1 MRWGKIKRKLQ
12 QKPYLL
18 DPYRVRSRRDARKML
33 YEQGLPCAAEVLEAA
48 RIRAGKSPKEWE
60 SLIGMSRE
68 KLARKCRAAMPVR
81 FGHVALVSRR
91 AVLGLGVILLLGF
104 FFGFTYPG
112 RALAKAVY
120 NAVVEVMEDVLHISA
135 DTDESVWRPVPIVAG
150 NINEEFEFDTLE
162 ELIEY
167 VDYPVFC
174 LDAEDAI
181 ITKISFFKSRH
192 LGESISI
199 NYQFIDRTIKIRQT
213 HSNYFEYGEDYLTS
227 DECTL
232 CSFQLSSGIMING
245 VLSNK
250 DNTFVG
256 VTAIESCV
264 INYIISDCTTEAT
277 AISILEKLKIT
288 Q

>member
-18 DPYRVRSRRDARKML
+18 DPYRVRSRRDAKKML

-48 RIRAGKSPKEWE
+48 RIRAGKSPEEWE
-60 SLIGMSRE
+60 SLIGMSQK

-120 NAVVEVMEDVLHISA
+120 NVVVEVMEDVLHISA
-135 DTDESVWRPVPIVAG
+135 DADESVWRPIPIVTG
-150 NINEEFEFDTLE
+150 NINEELEFDTLE

-167 VDYPVFC
+167 VDYPVYY
-174 LDAEDAI
+174 LADEDAI
-181 ITKISFFKSRH
+181 ISKIYLRRSSH
-192 LGESISI
+192 LGERI
-199 NYQFIDRTIKIRQT
+199 YTTYKFDDRTVTICQIKLE
-213 HSNYFEYGEDYLTS
+213 YFNSGEIFLTS
-227 DECTL
+227 KDCTV
-232 CSFQLSSGIMING
+232 CNVQLPSGIIVGG
-245 VLSNK
+245 VLSPI
-250 DNTFVG
+250 DNSFIGT
-256 VTAIESCV
+256 TTIDSCA
-264 INYIISDCTTEAT
+264 INYVITNCKNEEDLV
-277 AISILEKLKIT
+277 SILENLTAK
-288 Q
+288 

>member
-48 RIRAGKSPKEWE
+48 RIRAGKSPEEWE

-104 FFGFTYPG
+104 FFGFTHPG

-120 NAVVEVMEDVLHISA
+120 NAVSNLIESMLYISSDADNSVVHTVPVITEV
-135 DTDESVWRPVPIVAG
+135 
-150 NINEEFEFDTLE
+150 INEVYEFKTLE
-162 ELIEY
+162 ELIGF
-167 VDYPVFC
+167 VDYPVYH
-174 LDAEDAI
+174 LAGKED
-181 ITKISFFKSRH
+181 
-192 LGESISI
+192 SISKI
-199 NYQFIDRTIKIRQT
+199 QVRRLTYFGERICISYQFCDKSIDIYQ
-213 HSNYFEYGEDYLTS
+213 SNLKFSIFSGYYLSAGNT
-227 DECTL
+227 EPCHIEL
-232 CSFQLSSGIMING
+232 PSGIVIDG
-245 VLSNK
+245 VVSLV
-250 DNTFVG
+250 DNSFIGTTNTG
-256 VTAIESCV
+256 AYAIT
-264 INYIISDCTTEAT
+264 YIINNCENVDDIASTLSGLT
-277 AISILEKLKIT
+277 LKE
-288 Q
+288 

>member
-48 RIRAGKSPKEWE
+48 RIRAGKSPEEWE

-104 FFGFTYPG
+104 FLGFTHPG

-120 NAVVEVMEDVLHISA
+120 NAVSNLIESMLYISSDA
-135 DTDESVWRPVPIVAG
+135 DNSVVHTVPVVTE
-150 NINEEFEFDTLE
+150 NVNEEYTFNTLE
-162 ELIEY
+162 EL
-167 VDYPVFC
+167 VDFVGYPIYH
-174 LDAEDAI
+174 LAGREDALTSI
-181 ITKISFFKSRH
+181 LLRRKTYF
-192 LGESISI
+192 GERI
-199 NYQFIDRTIKIRQT
+199 
-213 HSNYFEYGEDYLTS
+213 YLTYQLDDKRVS
-227 DECTL
+227 IYQSNLKFSSFNDYYMAAGDDEVCHIEL
-232 CSFQLSSGIMING
+232 PSGIVVDG
-245 VLSNK
+245 LRSRK
-250 DNTFVG
+250 DNSFMGTTNTG
-256 VTAIESCV
+256 AYAIT
-264 INYIISDCTTEAT
+264 YIINNCENADDIASALDGLT
-277 AISILEKLKIT
+277 LKE
-288 Q
+288 

>member
-48 RIRAGKSPKEWE
+48 RIRAGKSPEECE

-120 NAVVEVMEDVLHISA
+120 NAVSDLIESMLYVSSDA
-135 DTDESVWRPVPIVAG
+135 DGPVVHTVPVVTE
-150 NINEEFEFDTLE
+150 NVNEEYTFDTLE
-162 ELIEY
+162 EL
-167 VDYPVFC
+167 VDFVGYPIYH
-174 LDAEDAI
+174 LAEKEDALTEI
-181 ITKISFFKSRH
+181 EMRRVTY
-192 LGESISI
+192 LGERIYIS
-199 NYQFIDRTIKIRQT
+199 YQFDDRRVGIYQANLEFSLFDGYYMIA
-213 HSNYFEYGEDYLTS
+213 GEAESCYIELP
-227 DECTL
+227 
-232 CSFQLSSGIMING
+232 SGIVIYG
-245 VLSNK
+245 LLSLE
-250 DNTFVG
+250 DNTFMGTTNTGAYVI
-256 VTAIESCV
+256 TYYINNCESTGDV
-264 INYIISDCTTEAT
+264 IAALNGFT
-277 AISILEKLKIT
+277 LKE
-288 Q
+288 

>member
-48 RIRAGKSPKEWE
+48 RIRAGKSPEEWE

-112 RALAKAVY
+112 RALAKTVY
-120 NAVVEVMEDVLHISA
+120 NVVCELIENVLYVSS
-135 DTDESVWRPVPIVAG
+135 DTNGPVIHTVPVVTG
-150 NINEEFEFDTLE
+150 NINEEHEFDTLYD
-162 ELIEY
+162 LREY
-167 VDYPVFC
+167 VGYPFYRLTNKDY
-174 LDAEDAI
+174 I
-181 ITKISFFKSRH
+181 IDTILLRRSTH
-192 LGESISI
+192 LGDRI
-199 NYQFIDRTIKIRQT
+199 NVIYQFNDIKVSIYQINLEIAPFCNSFILTEDSNVFTIR
-213 HSNYFEYGEDYLTS
+213 LP
-227 DECTL
+227 
-232 CSFQLSSGIMING
+232 SGIMVSG
-245 VLSNK
+245 AFSPESNS
-250 DNTFVG
+250 FVG
-256 VTAIESCV
+256 TTTTSTYAVSYVISNCKDEETIASVLESLV
-264 INYIISDCTTEAT
+264 
-277 AISILEKLKIT
+277 LE
-288 Q
+288 

>member
-104 FFGFTYPG
+104 FFGFTHPG

-120 NAVVEVMEDVLHISA
+120 NAVSNLIESMLYISSDA
-135 DTDESVWRPVPIVAG
+135 DGPVVHTVPVVTE
-150 NINEEFEFDTLE
+150 NVNEEYTFDTLE
-162 ELIEY
+162 EL
-167 VDYPVFC
+167 VDFVGYPIYH
-174 LDAEDAI
+174 LAEKEDALTEI
-181 ITKISFFKSRH
+181 EMRRVTY
-192 LGESISI
+192 LGERIYIS
-199 NYQFIDRTIKIRQT
+199 YQFDDRRVGIYQANLEFSLFDGYYMIA
-213 HSNYFEYGEDYLTS
+213 GEAESCYIELP
-227 DECTL
+227 
-232 CSFQLSSGIMING
+232 SGIVIYG
-245 VLSNK
+245 LLSLE
-250 DNTFVG
+250 DNTFMGTTNTGAYVI
-256 VTAIESCV
+256 TYYINNCESTGDV
-264 INYIISDCTTEAT
+264 IAALNGFT
-277 AISILEKLKIT
+277 LKE
-288 Q
+288 

>member
-18 DPYRVRSRRDARKML
+18 DPYRVRSRRDAKKML

-48 RIRAGKSPKEWE
+48 RIRAGKSPEEWE

-120 NAVVEVMEDVLHISA
+120 NAVSDLIESMLYVSSDA
-135 DTDESVWRPVPIVAG
+135 DGPVVHTVPVVTE
-150 NINEEFEFDTLE
+150 NVNEEYTFDTLE
-162 ELIEY
+162 EL
-167 VDYPVFC
+167 VDFVGYPIYH
-174 LDAEDAI
+174 LAEKEDALTEI
-181 ITKISFFKSRH
+181 EMRRVTY
-192 LGESISI
+192 LGERIYIS
-199 NYQFIDRTIKIRQT
+199 YQFDDRRVGIYQANLEFSLFDGYYMIA
-213 HSNYFEYGEDYLTS
+213 GEAESCYIELP
-227 DECTL
+227 
-232 CSFQLSSGIMING
+232 SGIVIYG
-245 VLSNK
+245 LLSLE
-250 DNTFVG
+250 DNTFMGTTNTGAYVI
-256 VTAIESCV
+256 TYYIDNCESTGDV
-264 INYIISDCTTEAT
+264 IAALNGFT
-277 AISILEKLKIT
+277 LKE
-288 Q
+288 

>member
-48 RIRAGKSPKEWE
+48 RIRAGKSPEEWE

-91 AVLGLGVILLLGF
+91 AVLGLGVMLLLGF

-120 NAVVEVMEDVLHISA
+120 NAVSDLIESMLYVSSDA
-135 DTDESVWRPVPIVAG
+135 DGPVVHTVPVVTE
-150 NINEEFEFDTLE
+150 NVNEEYTFDTLE
-162 ELIEY
+162 EL
-167 VDYPVFC
+167 VDFVGYPIYH
-174 LDAEDAI
+174 LAEKEDAL
-181 ITKISFFKSRH
+181 TKMEVRRLPY
-192 LGESISI
+192 LGERIYLS
-199 NYQFIDRTIKIRQT
+199 YQFDDRRVGIYQ
-213 HSNYFEYGEDYLTS
+213 SNLEFSIFSGYYLATGD
-227 DECTL
+227 DEVCHIEL
-232 CSFQLSSGIMING
+232 PSGIVVDG
-245 VLSNK
+245 LRSRK
-250 DNTFVG
+250 DNSFMGTTNTG
-256 VTAIESCV
+256 AYAIT
-264 INYIISDCTTEAT
+264 YIINNCENADDIASALDGLT
-277 AISILEKLKIT
+277 LKE
-288 Q
+288 

>member
-48 RIRAGKSPKEWE
+48 RIRAGKSPEEWE

-91 AVLGLGVILLLGF
+91 AVLGLGVMLLLGF

-120 NAVVEVMEDVLHISA
+120 NAVSDLIESMLYVSSDA
-135 DTDESVWRPVPIVAG
+135 DGPVVHTVPVVTE
-150 NINEEFEFDTLE
+150 NVNEEYTFDTLE
-162 ELIEY
+162 EL
-167 VDYPVFC
+167 VDFVGYPVYH
-174 LDAEDAI
+174 LAGKADAL
-181 ITKISFFKSRH
+181 TKMEVRRLPY
-192 LGESISI
+192 LGERIYLS
-199 NYQFIDRTIKIRQT
+199 YQFDDRRVGIYQ
-213 HSNYFEYGEDYLTS
+213 SNLEFSIFSGYYLATGD
-227 DECTL
+227 DEVCHIEL
-232 CSFQLSSGIMING
+232 PSGIVVDG
-245 VLSNK
+245 LRSRK
-250 DNTFVG
+250 DNSFMGTTNTG
-256 VTAIESCV
+256 AYAIT
-264 INYIISDCTTEAT
+264 YIINNCENADDIASALDGLT
-277 AISILEKLKIT
+277 LKE
-288 Q
+288 

>member
-48 RIRAGKSPKEWE
+48 RIRAGKSPEEWE

-104 FFGFTYPG
+104 FFCFTYPG

-120 NAVVEVMEDVLHISA
+120 NAVSDLIESMLYVSSDA
-135 DTDESVWRPVPIVAG
+135 DGPVVHTVPVVTE
-150 NINEEFEFDTLE
+150 NVNEEYTFDTLE
-162 ELIEY
+162 EL
-167 VDYPVFC
+167 VDFVGYPIYH
-174 LDAEDAI
+174 LAEKEDALTEI
-181 ITKISFFKSRH
+181 EMRRVTY
-192 LGESISI
+192 LGERIYIS
-199 NYQFIDRTIKIRQT
+199 YQFDDRRVGIYQANLEFSLFDGYYMIA
-213 HSNYFEYGEDYLTS
+213 GEAESCYIELP
-227 DECTL
+227 
-232 CSFQLSSGIMING
+232 SGIVIYG
-245 VLSNK
+245 LLSIE
-250 DNTFVG
+250 DNTFMGTTNTGAYVI
-256 VTAIESCV
+256 TYYINNCESTGDV
-264 INYIISDCTTEAT
+264 IAALNGFT
-277 AISILEKLKIT
+277 LKE
-288 Q
+288 

>member
-48 RIRAGKSPKEWE
+48 RIRAGKSPEEWE

-120 NAVVEVMEDVLHISA
+120 NAVSDLIESMLYVSSDA
-135 DTDESVWRPVPIVAG
+135 DGPVVHTVPVVTE
-150 NINEEFEFDTLE
+150 NVNEEYTFDTLE
-162 ELIEY
+162 EL
-167 VDYPVFC
+167 VDFVGYPIYH
-174 LDAEDAI
+174 LAEKEDAL
-181 ITKISFFKSRH
+181 TKMEVRRLPY
-192 LGESISI
+192 LGERIYLS
-199 NYQFIDRTIKIRQT
+199 YQFDDRRVGIYQ
-213 HSNYFEYGEDYLTS
+213 SNLEFSIFSGYYLATGD
-227 DECTL
+227 DEVCHIEL
-232 CSFQLSSGIMING
+232 PSGIVVDG
-245 VLSNK
+245 LRSRK
-250 DNTFVG
+250 DNSFMGTTNTG
-256 VTAIESCV
+256 AYAIT
-264 INYIISDCTTEAT
+264 YIINNCENADDIASALDGLT
-277 AISILEKLKIT
+277 LKE
-288 Q
+288 

>member
-48 RIRAGKSPKEWE
+48 RIRAGKSPEEWE

-120 NAVVEVMEDVLHISA
+120 NAVSDLIESMLYVSSDA
-135 DTDESVWRPVPIVAG
+135 DGPVVHTVPVVTE
-150 NINEEFEFDTLE
+150 NVNEEYTFDTLE
-162 ELIEY
+162 EL
-167 VDYPVFC
+167 VDFVGYPIYH
-174 LDAEDAI
+174 LAGEEDAL
-181 ITKISFFKSRH
+181 TKILLHRKTY
-192 LGESISI
+192 LGERIHLIYQLDDKRVSI
-199 NYQFIDRTIKIRQT
+199 YQ
-213 HSNYFEYGEDYLTS
+213 SNLEFASLDDYYMVAGETESCYIELP
-227 DECTL
+227 
-232 CSFQLSSGIMING
+232 SGIVIDGLLSLEDSSFMGTTNTGAYVVTYTINNCKNADDIAST
-245 VLSNK
+245 LNSL
-250 DNTFVG
+250 
-256 VTAIESCV
+256 A
-264 INYIISDCTTEAT
+264 
-277 AISILEKLKIT
+277 LKE
-288 Q
+288 

>member
-81 FGHVALVSRR
+81 FGHVALISRR
-91 AVLGLGVILLLGF
+91 AVLGLGIILLLGF

-120 NAVVEVMEDVLHISA
+120 NAVSDLIESMLYVSSDA
-135 DTDESVWRPVPIVAG
+135 DGPVVHTVPVVTE
-150 NINEEFEFDTLE
+150 NVNEEYTFNTLE
-162 ELIEY
+162 EL
-167 VDYPVFC
+167 VDFVGYPIYH
-174 LDAEDAI
+174 LAEKEDAL
-181 ITKISFFKSRH
+181 TEMEVRRLPY
-192 LGESISI
+192 LGERIYLS
-199 NYQFIDRTIKIRQT
+199 YQFDDRRVGIYQ
-213 HSNYFEYGEDYLTS
+213 SNLEFSIFSGYYLATGD
-227 DECTL
+227 DEVCHIEL
-232 CSFQLSSGIMING
+232 PSGIVVDG
-245 VLSNK
+245 LRSRK
-250 DNTFVG
+250 DNSFMGTTNTG
-256 VTAIESCV
+256 AYAIT
-264 INYIISDCTTEAT
+264 YIINNCENADDIASALDGLT
-277 AISILEKLKIT
+277 LKE
-288 Q
+288 

>member
-48 RIRAGKSPKEWE
+48 RIRAGKSPEEWE

-120 NAVVEVMEDVLHISA
+120 NAVSDLIESMLYVSSDA
-135 DTDESVWRPVPIVAG
+135 DGPVVHTVPVVTE
-150 NINEEFEFDTLE
+150 NVNEEYTFDTLE
-162 ELIEY
+162 EL
-167 VDYPVFC
+167 VDFVGYPIYH
-174 LDAEDAI
+174 LAEKEDALTEI
-181 ITKISFFKSRH
+181 EMRRVTY
-192 LGESISI
+192 LGERIYIS
-199 NYQFIDRTIKIRQT
+199 YQFCDKSIDIYQ
-213 HSNYFEYGEDYLTS
+213 SNLKFAVYTDYFMTAGNAEPCRIELP
-227 DECTL
+227 
-232 CSFQLSSGIMING
+232 SGIVIDG
-245 VLSNK
+245 LVSLE
-250 DNTFVG
+250 DNTFIG
-256 VTAIESCV
+256 TTNTGAYAITYT
-264 INYIISDCTTEAT
+264 IDNYGSVDDIISTLSSLA
-277 AISILEKLKIT
+277 LKE
-288 Q
+288 

>member
-48 RIRAGKSPKEWE
+48 RIRAGKSPTEWE

-91 AVLGLGVILLLGF
+91 AVLGLGIILLLGF

-120 NAVVEVMEDVLHISA
+120 NVVC
-135 DTDESVWRPVPIVAG
+135 
-150 NINEEFEFDTLE
+150 
-162 ELIEY
+162 ELIENVLY
-167 VDYPVFC
+167 VSSNANNSVVRTVPVITEVMNETHEFKTLEGLTDFVDYPVYH
-174 LDAEDAI
+174 LAGKEDAI
-181 ITKISFFKSRH
+181 TEIEMRRVTY
-192 LGESISI
+192 LGERIYIS
-199 NYQFIDRTIKIRQT
+199 YQFDDNRIDMYQ
-213 HSNYFEYGEDYLTS
+213 SNLKFGVYTDYFMTAGKAEPCRIELPSGIVIDGLLSLEDNSFIGTTNTGAYALTYIIYNCES
-227 DECTL
+227 AEDIA
-232 CSFQLSSGIMING
+232 SMLSS
-245 VLSNK
+245 L
-250 DNTFVG
+250 T
-256 VTAIESCV
+256 
-264 INYIISDCTTEAT
+264 
-277 AISILEKLKIT
+277 LKE
-288 Q
+288 